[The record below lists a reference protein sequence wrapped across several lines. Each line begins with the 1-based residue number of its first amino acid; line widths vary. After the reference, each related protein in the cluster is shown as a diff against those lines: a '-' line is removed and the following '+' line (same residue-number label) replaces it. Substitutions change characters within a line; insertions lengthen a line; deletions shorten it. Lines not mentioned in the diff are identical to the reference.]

1 MGFVRILW
9 KNNNQKAYLPKTSIV
24 GQIDS
29 EILAQLG
36 SDDSIQILQN
46 LTSVST
52 FRPKSNLERFVFSHQ
67 SLTGLISQGQFAPE
81 C

>member
-1 MGFVRILW
+1 MGFVRIFW

-46 LTSVST
+46 LTSV
-52 FRPKSNLERFVFSHQ
+52 
-67 SLTGLISQGQFAPE
+67 
-81 C
+81 

>member
-1 MGFVRILW
+1 MMGFIRILW
-9 KNNNQKAYLPKTSIV
+9 KNNNQKAYLQKTSIV

-46 LTSVST
+46 LTSV
-52 FRPKSNLERFVFSHQ
+52 
-67 SLTGLISQGQFAPE
+67 
-81 C
+81 

>member
-9 KNNNQKAYLPKTSIV
+9 KNKNQKASIV

-46 LTSVST
+46 LTSV
-52 FRPKSNLERFVFSHQ
+52 
-67 SLTGLISQGQFAPE
+67 
-81 C
+81 